1 LVWSKT
7 YFAPIFFTTPGFV
20 AFTLCAAWRVCF
32 TAEGVAFFTPASGS
46 AADWGAAVAAGLLAC
61 GADVSVEAVCAIAGR
76 ASPAASEATRAM
88 LRKYFMVGKSSTC
101 RLDRRTQDNFGFAR
115 GASLSKKRRRRG
127 GV

>member
-1 LVWSKT
+1 LVWSKP
-7 YFAPIFFTTPGFV
+7 YFAAAFFATPGF
-20 AFTLCAAWRVCF
+20 AFTVCDAWRVCF

-46 AADWGAAVAAGLLAC
+46 AVAIAAGLLAC

-76 ASPAASEATRAM
+76 ATPAARQATKAM

-101 RLDRRTQDNFGFAR
+101 RQDRRTQDNFGFAR